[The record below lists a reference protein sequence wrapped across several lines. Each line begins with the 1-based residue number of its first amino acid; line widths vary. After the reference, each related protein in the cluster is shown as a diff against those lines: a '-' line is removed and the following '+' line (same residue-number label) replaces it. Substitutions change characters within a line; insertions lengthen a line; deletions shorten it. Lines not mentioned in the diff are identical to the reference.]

1 VATKKKKKEPNTF
14 YCRYCQGYKEEKEF
28 YSTTDKF
35 LDANGLMSVCKECI
49 RKIYENFYAVD
60 KDVYRVIYKMCK
72 ALNVLYIESA
82 VDVTKK
88 MISSRETM
96 NEESGSAF
104 GVYKSRLPS
113 MFKAGFSDASR
124 DMSPESFDLTFQ
136 HESPMPKTKVS
147 NSLFGDIVDLKSFW
161 GENLLIDDYKFL
173 QKEYDNFKKTHR
185 ADVYS
190 EIVLLREICFKL
202 LLIRNLRVEGKS
214 TAVMT
219 KELQELMKNL
229 GISPSMLNA
238 ANSGKSLDTFG
249 QWVKEIEEF
258 RPAEFFDDKDMYAD
272 FDKIEEY
279 AERHITRPLKNFITG
294 SRDFGVDALDLNE
307 EIEDGEE

>member
-1 VATKKKKKEPNTF
+1 
-14 YCRYCQGYKEEKEF
+14 
-28 YSTTDKF
+28 
-35 LDANGLMSVCKECI
+35 
-49 RKIYENFYAVD
+49 
-60 KDVYRVIYKMCK
+60 
-72 ALNVLYIESA
+72 
-82 VDVTKK
+82 
-88 MISSRETM
+88 
-96 NEESGSAF
+96 
-104 GVYKSRLPS
+104 
-113 MFKAGFSDASR
+113 
-124 DMSPESFDLTFQ
+124 
-136 HESPMPKTKVS
+136 MPKTKVS